1 MAVLSLKL
9 LGEFEVRRAPASAI
23 AFRTRKTKA
32 LLAYLA
38 WPPGRAHT
46 RDKLAAVLWENSDQD
61 HARKNLRHTL
71 ALLRKAVSDKTAQII
86 VSDNDR
92 LYLDPETVEVDAVTF
107 DRLVAGG
114 APDALEQAMA
124 IYQGEFLDGFE
135 LKEDTF
141 LQWVA
146 SERALLHEKALAC
159 LTKLLEH
166 YLATGKID
174 QGIQLALRLLTN
186 DPLQE

>member
-71 ALLRKAVSDKTAQII
+71 ALLRKAVSGKTAKII
-86 VSDNDR
+86 VSDSDR

-107 DRLVAGG
+107 DRLVARG
-114 APDALEQAMA
+114 APDALEQAMT

-166 YLATGKID
+166 YLATGKILP
-174 QGIQLALRLLTN
+174 GSESAGGRW
-186 DPLQE
+186 PLSVPE